1 MKRAKIALIGGG
13 QIGGVLAQLCAQREL
28 GDVVMFDIVEGLP
41 QGKMLDLGE
50 VARMDQFDVE
60 LKGTNSY
67 ADIEGADIVI
77 VTAGLP
83 RKPGMSRDDLLGI
96 NSKIMK
102 QVSEGIREHAPNAF
116 VIVISNPLDAMVT
129 LCQKVTGFPPERV
142 FGQAGVL
149 DSSRFC
155 AFIAWELGV
164 SVRDVNAMVLGGHGD
179 SMVPI
184 VRYANVNGIP
194 VMEQLVRK
202 YGDEKKAQEVMA
214 AMVQRTKM
222 AGGEIVKLLGN
233 GSAFYSPA
241 SSAIAMA
248 EAVLRDQK
256 RVLPV
261 CALLRGEFGVDNY
274 YVGVPC
280 VLGAGGVEKI
290 VEFELDAEEQ
300 EMFNNSVAAVKKLID
315 ALPEILPEMADIL
328 KS

>member
-1 MKRAKIALIGGG
+1 MGRAKISLIGGG

-28 GDVVMFDIVEGLP
+28 GDVVLFDIVEGLP
-41 QGKMLDLGE
+41 QGKMLDLAE
-50 VARMDQFDVE
+50 VARIDQFDVN

-67 ADIEGADIVI
+67 TDIAGSDIII

-102 QVSEGIREHAPNAF
+102 QVSEGIKEYAPEAF
-116 VIVISNPLDAMVT
+116 VIIISNPLDAMVT
-129 LCQKVTGFPPERV
+129 LCQKVTGFPAARV
-142 FGQAGVL
+142 IGQAGVL
-149 DSSRFC
+149 DSNRFC
-155 AFIAWELGV
+155 SFIAWELGV

-179 SMVPI
+179 TMVPI

-202 YGDEKKAQEVMA
+202 YGDAAKAQEVMD

-222 AGGEIVKLLGN
+222 AGGEVVKLLGN

-248 EAVLRDQK
+248 ESILRDQK

-261 CALLRGEFGVDNY
+261 CALLQGEFGVDNY

-280 VLGAGGVEKI
+280 VLGADGVESI
-290 VEFELDAEEQ
+290 IEFELNEQEQ
-300 EMFNNSVAAVKKLID
+300 EMFDNSVSAVKKLID
-315 ALPEILPEMADIL
+315 ELPVILPEMADIL
-328 KS
+328 K